1 MKRRSGFQCGTTC
14 VMLGAY
20 EGRAEVNV
28 QNEFEN
34 KVVIVTGGSRGIGR
48 AIVERFA
55 ACGAKV
61 FFSYN
66 SNESAASEVAA
77 ATGATAL
84 HCPQADEK
92 AINAAVAGIAEKN
105 GRLDILV
112 NNAGRTNDQFLMLM
126 SSENWQQIVDDN
138 LGGVFRWCK
147 AAIRPM
153 MEAHAGAIIN
163 VASVS
168 ALVGTPGQTNYAA
181 TKGGILAFSRALA
194 AEVGAKGI
202 RVNAVAPGFIETDM
216 TTRLP
221 RQIKQQ
227 NLDRILS
234 HRFGRPAEVAGVVAF
249 LASADASYVTGQTI
263 VVDGGL
269 TSTVTFAR

>member
-1 MKRRSGFQCGTTC
+1 MDG
-14 VMLGAY
+14 
-20 EGRAEVNV
+20 
-28 QNEFEN
+28 EFKD

-48 AIVERFA
+48 GVVERFA
-55 ACGAKV
+55 RCGAKV

-66 SNESAASEVAA
+66 SGETAAREVAA
-77 ATGATAL
+77 ATGATPL
-84 HCPQADEK
+84 HCPQADEP
-92 AINAAVAGIAEKN
+92 AISAAVTSIAEQT

-112 NNAGRTNDQFLMLM
+112 NNAGRTSDQFLMLM
-126 SSENWQQIVDDN
+126 AAENWDGLVDDN

-153 MEAHAGAIIN
+153 LEAHAGAIVN

-181 TKGGILAFSRALA
+181 TKGAILAFTRSLA
-194 AEVGAKGI
+194 AEVGPKGI
-202 RVNAVAPGFIETDM
+202 RVNAVAPGFIDTDM
-216 TTRLP
+216 TAKLP

-227 NLDRILS
+227 NLDRIAS
-234 HRFGRPAEVAGVVAF
+234 HRFGLPAEVAAVVAF
-249 LASADASYVTGQTI
+249 LASDDASYIMGQTI

-269 TSTVTFAR
+269 TSTVVMPR